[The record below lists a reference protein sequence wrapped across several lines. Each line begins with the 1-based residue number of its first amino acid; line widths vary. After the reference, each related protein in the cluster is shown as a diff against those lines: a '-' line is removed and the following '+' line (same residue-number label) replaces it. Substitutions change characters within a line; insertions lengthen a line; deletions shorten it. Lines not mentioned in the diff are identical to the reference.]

1 MGRANAAYYATHDP
15 FADFTTSP
23 EIAQAFGEI
32 LGLWAAVTWEQLGRP
47 APVLLAEAGPGRG
60 TLMAD
65 ALRAITRAAPA
76 FRAALSL
83 HLIET
88 SPRLRALQAAALPAG
103 TVWHDRLDTL
113 PDAPLILLANE
124 FLDALPIRQFV
135 RRGEV
140 WTERFV
146 AGGAFVELPADPPA
160 PLTSP
165 APRERSPRRGAAG
178 EGGPRTSGAG
188 PSPGALCAPT
198 SPASG
203 RGDRVVEICEPA
215 REFVAAL
222 AARLAARPG
231 AALLLDY
238 GPAEPATGD
247 SLQALRGG
255 TPADPLA
262 DPGEADLTAHVDF
275 PTLAALARASGA
287 SVHGPLPQGALLTRL
302 GLFQRTDRL
311 ARGQPPARAMALVA
325 AARRLAEPVRMG
337 RLVKAL
343 ALCHPACPT
352 PAGFEA

>member
-32 LGLWAAVTWEQLGRP
+32 LGLWAAVAWEQHGRP

-65 ALRAITRAAPA
+65 ALRAITQAAPA
-76 FRAALSL
+76 FREALSV

-103 TVWHDRLDTL
+103 TGWHERLDTL

-135 RRGEV
+135 HRGAG

-146 AGGAFVELPADPPA
+146 AEGAFVELPADPPA
-160 PLTSP
+160 PI
-165 APRERSPRRGAAG
+165 
-178 EGGPRTSGAG
+178 
-188 PSPGALCAPT
+188 T

-203 RGDRVVEICEPA
+203 RGETVVEICEPA

-238 GPAEPATGD
+238 GPSAPTAGD

-255 TPADPLA
+255 IPADPLA

-275 PTLAALARASGA
+275 PALAAIARASGA
-287 SVHGPLPQGALLTRL
+287 AVHGPLPQGALLTRL

-343 ALCHPACPT
+343 AVCHPACPT